1 MVHRRRPLCRST
13 AVATPVLAALP
24 DVLHLVPLAGWWPL
38 GDGSLAAVRSYAV
51 AIPGQEPGLPPLVQ
65 LWSHHLHCV
74 MHSAP
79 VAALAALL
87 VWAVRRPSWLP
98 LLGWWPHIVIDVFTH
113 SADYYAVPLL
123 YPFTERGL
131 DGLDGIAWVTPW
143 FMVLNYPA
151 LALAG
156 TWLRLRR
163 RRSDGR

>member
-1 MVHRRRPLCRST
+1 MS
-13 AVATPVLAALP
+13 
-24 DVLHLVPLAGWWPL
+24 
-38 GDGSLAAVRSYAV
+38 S
-51 AIPGQEPGLPPLVQ
+51 PGQNVEASRCPKGSCGAAAEIGEKAGSESVFKARLNSL
-65 LWSHHLHCV
+65 LKASTHHLHCV

-87 VWAVRRPSWLP
+87 EWAVRRTFWLP
-98 LLGWWPHIVIDVFTH
+98 LPGWWPHIVIDVFTR

-143 FMVLNYPA
+143 FMVLNCPA